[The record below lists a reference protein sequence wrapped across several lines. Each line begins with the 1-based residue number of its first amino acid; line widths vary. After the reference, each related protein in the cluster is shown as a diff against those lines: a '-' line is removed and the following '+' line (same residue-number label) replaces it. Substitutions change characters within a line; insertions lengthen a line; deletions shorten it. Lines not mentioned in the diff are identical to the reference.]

1 MYAQLEGKEGEELQ
15 ESLHELLREMLKE
28 HKRILFSGNG
38 YTEEWVEEA
47 ARRGL
52 DNLKSV
58 PECMPRWISQKNI
71 DLFTGH
77 GVLTKEEIFSRYE
90 ILLENYSKEI
100 HIESLTMQEMI
111 RKDFVSGLVA
121 YMNDL
126 SKEAL
131 QKKQLLP
138 QAGGRMEASIIMRL
152 DEASGL
158 LMKHL
163 EQLETDTKDA
173 EKQEDVLAS
182 AEFYQKVVLKD
193 MEALRSVA
201 DAAEALIPEQYLP
214 YPTYGALLF
223 SVR

>member
-1 MYAQLEGKEGEELQ
+1 
-15 ESLHELLREMLKE
+15 
-28 HKRILFSGNG
+28 
-38 YTEEWVEEA
+38 
-47 ARRGL
+47 
-52 DNLKSV
+52 
-58 PECMPRWISQKNI
+58 MPRWISQKNI

-121 YMNDL
+121 YMKDL

-152 DEASGL
+152 DEASDRLIKL
-158 LMKHL
+158 LD
-163 EQLETDTKDA
+163 QLDADTKDA
-173 EKQEDVLAS
+173 EKQKDVLAS
-182 AEFYQKVVLKD
+182 AQYYRQTVLKD
-193 MEALRSVA
+193 MEELRTVA